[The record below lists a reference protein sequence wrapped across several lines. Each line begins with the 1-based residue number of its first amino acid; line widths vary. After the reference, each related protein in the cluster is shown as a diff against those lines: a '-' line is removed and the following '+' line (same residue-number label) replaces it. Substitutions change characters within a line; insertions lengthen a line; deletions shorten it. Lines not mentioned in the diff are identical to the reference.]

1 MHSFLKRM
9 FGTASRIHNGEA
21 RLSSIHGDFDV
32 QWIEAEIGRASAQ
45 HRELGHNAMKAR
57 CHVFKALSAC

>member
-21 RLSSIHGDFDV
+21 RLSSIYGDFDV

-45 HRELGHNAMKAR
+45 RRELGHEAIKAR
-57 CHVFKALSAC
+57 CRVFEALSVC